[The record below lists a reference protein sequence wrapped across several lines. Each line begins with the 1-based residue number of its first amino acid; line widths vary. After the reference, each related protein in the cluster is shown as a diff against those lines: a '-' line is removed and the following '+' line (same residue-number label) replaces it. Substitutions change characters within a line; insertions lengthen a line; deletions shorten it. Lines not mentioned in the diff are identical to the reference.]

1 MFLGSKYRTL
11 GGGNGCLGTRHN
23 SPQCVFVSFGAEIL
37 IGEKT
42 QKRPQQWH
50 RRMIT
55 HTRIALKEMHQTG
68 IKGYLSHNDIIDPW
82 VHRYIIHTL
91 HVAVKKDQPL
101 T

>member
-23 SPQCVFVSFGAEIL
+23 SPQCVF
-37 IGEKT
+37 
-42 QKRPQQWH
+42 
-50 RRMIT
+50 
-55 HTRIALKEMHQTG
+55 ALKEMHQTG